1 MNLLPDMD
9 RFDMGSENTAPIVQ
23 STAPLSF
30 AQERLWFL
38 EQFEPDAVLYNIPV
52 GLRLKGN
59 LSISTLERCIRELV
73 ERHAV
78 LRTCFRDG
86 GEGPEQLIF
95 ADMEIP
101 FLVVD
106 LRALPDGERELQ
118 AGRRTLEEAAE
129 RFDLAS
135 GPLARILLLR
145 MGESE
150 SLCLLTMHHIVSDGW
165 SMGVLVGEIA
175 ALYGAFMRGEGSPL
189 APLSLQY
196 AEFARRQRQEMSDGL
211 FDASIDYWRRK
222 LEGVSP
228 LPLLPASSRRNTETS
243 HAAEVVHGALSP
255 ELTGSMLGL
264 SGRLQA
270 SPYMTLLAAC
280 SIVFGRYG
288 GSDDIVLG
296 SLIANRHRAELEP
309 LIGFFVNT
317 LPLRVD
323 LSASPTL
330 RETIGRVRDV
340 TLEAYGH
347 QEIPFEKIVE
357 IAQPERSGEAMP
369 LVQVMVIM
377 QNAPI
382 GELSLQGLT
391 VTAYPVATRTVRF
404 DVEVYLWEADGSLQ
418 CDIVYKKD
426 IFARATVER
435 LWRHLETVLAAMA
448 ADVDAPAGTVSL
460 LTAEEKSGLM
470 AMGEGRAMPTPQ
482 LCIHELFSAQVRKT
496 PDNPAVVETGGITRT
511 YAELEADAN
520 RIARYLAAQGLEE
533 QGRVGVCMGRSA
545 ATLAVLLGIMKA
557 GGVYVPMDPAWPVQ
571 RTAFVAGDCRMSLL
585 IVDSG
590 REGYIREAMAD
601 FPDGTASPVILQS
614 DGLGAGDA
622 PGSGDVARSQNP
634 SGGAYII
641 YTSGSTGEPKGVL
654 VEHRS
659 VVNYI
664 TWALRQYGNGLAV
677 DFPLFSSLAF
687 DLTVTSLF
695 VPLIGGGTVRTYDDD
710 PADPT
715 PVILRVMADDMV
727 DVVKLTPAHL
737 ALVVEA
743 GFAPK
748 RIHSLI
754 LGGEDLK
761 VELARAAS
769 DVAQGRVTIYNEYGP
784 TEATVGCMIHRFDS
798 TVETAGSVSIG
809 GPIDN
814 SFICILDKNL
824 NLAPTGIV
832 GELCVGGAGVA
843 REYIGREELTAER
856 FIASPAWSG
865 TRIYRT
871 GDRARWEEDGRIT
884 YLGRVDRQIKIRGY
898 RVEPGEIESVLL
910 EHPRVQNSAVICREA
925 GTASAGE
932 AAVHHCTACGMV
944 SNYPGIGFDG
954 AGVCGMCR
962 DFAAYRERAGGY
974 FRSLDDLRGAMKKGG
989 GGYDCLVLYS
999 GGKDSTYMLCRLVEM
1014 GYRILAFTLD
1024 NGYLYETAGRNIRAA
1039 VAHLGVDCLIHT
1051 PQEMKSILG
1060 DSLATYSNVCNGCF
1074 KSIYTAAIQTALD
1087 KGIPYIVTGLS
1098 RGQLF
1103 ETRLGELFGGGV
1115 FDDKGIDAAVLEARK
1130 AYHRMDDAVRQTM
1143 AGELFATD
1151 KVFEEIQFIDF
1162 YRYCDVTRN
1171 DIFAYLK
1178 KHMTWISP
1186 TEIGCSTNC
1195 AVNDAGIFVH
1205 RRERGFHN
1213 YALPGSWEVRI
1224 GHRSRED
1231 FLAELAVSPDMSRVR
1246 AILKELNYPC
1256 QPDEAADRFLAAF
1269 YTAESAIDEQEL
1281 RAHLGRY
1288 LPPYMV
1294 PGSFARV
1301 DSLPLTINGKVDYAK
1316 LGRMVAS
1323 AAEHT
1328 AEPVAPR
1335 TSTEQAIAAIW
1346 RDVLRRECTDINA
1359 DFFEIGGHSLAA
1371 TRVAARIKRQFGVDI
1386 PLRTLFDRRT
1396 VAELSLAVEAA
1407 TVQSCEEGSLEAML
1421 DEIAGLSESEVAEY
1435 LSESYQERKM

>member
-1 MNLLPDMD
+1 MHRLDGD
-9 RFDMGSENTAPIVQ
+9 RNDGAQ
-23 STAPLSF
+23 SFQATAPLSF

-38 EQFEPDAVLYNIPV
+38 EQLEPDAVLYNIPV

-59 LSISTLERCIRELV
+59 LSIPTLERCIREVV

-78 LRTCFRDG
+78 LRTSFRDG
-86 GEGPEQLIF
+86 GEGPEQLIH
-95 ADMEIP
+95 ASMQIP
-101 FLVVD
+101 FTVVD
-106 LRALPDGERELQ
+106 LRSLPDGERELQ
-118 AGRRTLEEAAE
+118 AGRRTKEEAAG
-129 RFDLAS
+129 RFDLAE

-145 MGESE
+145 MGELE

-189 APLSLQY
+189 PPLSLQY
-196 AEFARRQRQEMSDGL
+196 AEFAGRQRQEMAAGL
-211 FDASIDYWRRK
+211 FDTSIDYWRRK
-222 LEGVSP
+222 LDGVSP
-228 LPLLPASSRRNTETS
+228 LPLLPASSRRNIETS
-243 HAAEVVHGALSP
+243 HAADVVHAALSP
-255 ELTGSMLGL
+255 ELTGSVIGL
-264 SGRLQA
+264 SSRLQA

-280 SIVFGRYG
+280 SLVFGRYG

-323 LSASPTL
+323 LSGSPTL
-330 RETIGRVRDV
+330 RETIGRVRDI

-357 IAQPERSGEAMP
+357 IAQPERSSEAMP

-391 VTAYPVATRTVRF
+391 VTGYPVATRTVRF
-404 DVEVYLWEADGSLQ
+404 DVEVYLWEAEGSLQ
-418 CDIVYKKD
+418 CDIVYKKE

-435 LWRHLETVLAAMA
+435 LWRHLETVLAAMV
-448 ADVDAPAGTVSL
+448 ADIDAPARTVSL
-460 LTAEEKSGLM
+460 LTAEEKAGLI
-470 AMGEGRAMPTPQ
+470 ATGEGRTVPIPRRCVHQ
-482 LCIHELFSAQVRKT
+482 LFSAQARKT
-496 PDNPAVVETGGITRT
+496 PGSQAVVETGGISKT
-511 YAELEADAN
+511 YAELEADSN
-520 RIARYLAAQGLEE
+520 RIAHYLAAQGLEE

-545 ATLAVLLGIMKA
+545 AMLAVLLGIMKA
-557 GGVYVPMDPAWPVQ
+557 GGVYVPMDPAWPLQ
-571 RTAFVAGDCRMSLL
+571 RTAFVARDCRMSLL
-585 IVDSG
+585 IVDGG
-590 REGYIREAMAD
+590 REGYIREAMTCLPAE
-601 FPDGTASPVILQS
+601 TASPAIVRS
-614 DGLGAGDA
+614 NDLGAGA
-622 PGSGDVARSQNP
+622 AHGGGDTLRSFDP

-664 TWALRQYGNGLAV
+664 TWALRQYGNGRAV

-743 GFAPK
+743 GFAPR

-761 VELARAAS
+761 VELARAAC
-769 DVAQGRVTIYNEYGP
+769 DGAHGRVTIYNEYGP
-784 TEATVGCMIHRFDS
+784 TEATVGCMIHRFDPA
-798 TVETAGSVSIG
+798 VETTGSVSIG

-814 SFICILDKNL
+814 SFICILDKDQNFL
-824 NLAPTGIV
+824 PTGIV

-843 REYIGREELTAER
+843 REYVGREELTAER
-856 FIASPAWSG
+856 FIASPSWPG

-871 GDRARWEEDGRIT
+871 GDRARWEVDGKIA

-910 EHPRVQNSAVICREA
+910 EHPQIQNSAVICREA
-925 GTASAGE
+925 GTASAGA
-932 AAVHHCTACGMV
+932 AAVHYCSACGMP
-944 SNYPGIGFDG
+944 SNYPGIDFDG
-954 AGVCGMCR
+954 AGVCTLCR
-962 DFAAYRERAGGY
+962 DFAAYRDRAGGY
-974 FRSLDDLRGAMKKGG
+974 FRTLDDLRDAMKKGTG
-989 GGYDCLVLYS
+989 QYDCLVLYS

-1024 NGYLYETAGRNIRAA
+1024 NGYLYETAGRNIRTA
-1039 VAHLGVDCLIHT
+1039 VDHLGVDCLIHT
-1051 PQEMKSILG
+1051 PPAMRSILG

-1087 KGIPYIVTGLS
+1087 KRIPYIVTGLS

-1115 FDDKGIDAAVLEARK
+1115 FDDEGIDAAVLEARK
-1130 AYHRMDDAVRQTM
+1130 AYHRMEDAVRQTM
-1143 AGELFATD
+1143 AGELFATE

-1178 KHMTWISP
+1178 KHMTWIIP

-1195 AVNDAGIFVH
+1195 AVNDVGIFVH

-1231 FLAELAVSPDMSRVR
+1231 FLAELAVLPDPGRVHT
-1246 AILKELNYPC
+1246 ILRELDYPC
-1256 QPDEAADRFLAAF
+1256 PPDETADLFLSAF
-1269 YTAESAIDEQEL
+1269 YTAESAIDEKEL

-1294 PGSFARV
+1294 PGSFTRV
-1301 DSLPLTINGKVDYAK
+1301 EALPLTINGKVDHAK
-1316 LGRMVAS
+1316 LSRMVA
-1323 AAEHT
+1323 AEAHNT
-1328 AEPVAPR
+1328 VEPVAPR
-1335 TSTEQAIAAIW
+1335 TATEQVIAAIW
-1346 RDVLRRECTDINA
+1346 RDVLRRECADINA

-1371 TRVAARIKRQFGVDI
+1371 TRVAARVKRQFGVDI
-1386 PLRTLFDRRT
+1386 PLRMLFDRRT
-1396 VAELSLAVEAA
+1396 VADLSLEVEAA

-1421 DEIAGLSESEVAEY
+1421 DEISGLSDIEIAKY
-1435 LSESYQERKM
+1435 LSELDQERKI